1 MGNFPWPLAKLL
13 QSQLL
18 LHEIYFNVEQLP
30 YGNQGLMIRWKS
42 DFTVFHMVYTL
53 DAKFFSK
60 GLV

>member
-1 MGNFPWPLAKLL
+1 MNILT
-13 QSQLL
+13 
-18 LHEIYFNVEQLP
+18 FNVEQLP